1 MITINPFYD
10 YSKVETEAEFEEQ
23 LKSIKQ
29 MYNGGLTW
37 QLFQFFLL
45 KLKYHEDVF
54 ERLGNGFTLKKLEE
68 YYNFELPRSEFNET
82 HVSLFL
88 NYILKYSKLIG
99 NIADVYMVGYKPEV
113 EEFRMIYLVYKI
125 MEIEK

>member
-29 MYNGGLTW
+29 MYNEGLTW

-45 KLKYHEDVF
+45 KLKYHEDIF
-54 ERLGNGFTLKKLEE
+54 ERIGSGFTLKKLEE

-99 NIADVYMVGYKPEV
+99 NIADVYIVGYKPEV